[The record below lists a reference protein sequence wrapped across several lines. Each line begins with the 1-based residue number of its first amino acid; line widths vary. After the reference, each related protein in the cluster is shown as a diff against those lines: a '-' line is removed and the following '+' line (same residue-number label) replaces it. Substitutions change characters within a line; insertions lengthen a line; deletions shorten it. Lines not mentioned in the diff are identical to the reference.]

1 MVKIDI
7 LDIIEGLYNVE
18 NSNIFIENYLKNEK
32 KTVLA
37 KALTSVADGMLSKAA
52 NSRCALIYHQPKQP
66 EEVRK
71 FRKNK

>member
-1 MVKIDI
+1 MK
-7 LDIIEGLYNVE
+7 
-18 NSNIFIENYLKNEK
+18 KNEK

-52 NSRCALIYHQPKQP
+52 NSRYHQPKQP

>member
-1 MVKIDI
+1 MK
-7 LDIIEGLYNVE
+7 
-18 NSNIFIENYLKNEK
+18 KNEK

-71 FRKNK
+71 FRKKNK